1 MLRPPAWPISAAKSF
16 TTTITVSCLFTLV
29 IANQYDYGFDVQ
41 AHLTRRFHGRYGSSA
56 ETPFVVGG
64 LAGHRNGTMPP
75 RQEIRQ
81 MEKDTDLWTLYI
93 LGLNM
98 MQYTDQS
105 NFLSYYQIAGIHG
118 VPWTEWNGVAPVAGS
133 ENTGYCTHVSELFL
147 TWHRPYL
154 ALYEQILFSL
164 VEYIASLYDDG
175 AERERYQT
183 AAVNFRIPYMDWG
196 APPPAGESILP
207 YSVGGSAFVNV
218 SGPNGVQQIA
228 NPLYTY
234 LFKPLNAT
242 MFIEPPYDLWL
253 TTVRAPTAQ
262 NSSAGSNNTAVSLAL
277 NQNFPS
283 IQQRLYNLFS
293 NYQNFSTFS
302 NEAWIP
308 TSSSGKYDSIESLH
322 DTIHSLAGL
331 QGHMAWI
338 PFSAFDPIFF
348 LHHAMVDRVFA
359 LWQIL
364 NPDSWVMPTAA
375 PLASYTTAAGDI
387 QNSKTALTPFYK
399 SYNGT
404 FWNSDDVRDMGVFG
418 YTYDDM
424 AEFPRASL
432 YEANATA
439 QAQAAVLINTLYGSS
454 SPASLGILGQSNGG
468 LSKRSVRTSERGVG
482 TPHGTW
488 GDEKHTA
495 ARGSRSRPVSLTEAQ
510 RAPTPPS
517 VVLDMEYREWVAN
530 IHAQKQALNSTFFI
544 DLFLG
549 DRPNDTTTWA
559 YASNLVGTMSVFA
572 APSGAMVGMDMSA
585 GHTSGTIPL
594 TSALVQKV
602 ASGELAGL
610 EPIVVQPYLLQNLRY
625 GIIMAD
631 GDVVGPEDVA
641 GLGITIVSSCVQA
654 PSSAEELPRWGEVED
669 HFDLI

>member
-1 MLRPPAWPISAAKSF
+1 MPAAAN
-16 TTTITVSCLFTLV
+16 L
-29 IANQYDYGFDVQ
+29 YDYGFDVH
-41 AHLTRRFHGRYGSSA
+41 AHLSRRTHGRFGAGAGA
-56 ETPFVVGG
+56 ELPFVVTG
-64 LAGHRNGTMPP
+64 LGGHRNGTIPP

-105 NFLSYYQIAGIHG
+105 ELLSYYQIAGIHG
-118 VPWTEWNGVAPVAGS
+118 VPWIEWNSVAPAPGS

-154 ALYEQILFSL
+154 ALYEQVLFSL
-164 VEYIASLYDDG
+164 VEFIASLYDDD
-175 AERERYQT
+175 AERKRYQT
-183 AAVNFRIPYMDWG
+183 AALNFRIPYMDW
-196 APPPAGESILP
+196 AAQPPAGESVLP
-207 YSVGGSAFVNV
+207 FSVGGSALINA

-234 LFKPLNAT
+234 LFKPLNVT

-253 TTVRAPTAQ
+253 TTVRAPTSQ
-262 NSSAGSNNTAVSLAL
+262 NSTAGSNNTAVSLAL

-308 TSSSGKYDSIESLH
+308 TSSSAKYDSLESLH

-359 LWQIL
+359 LWQVL
-364 NPDSWVMPTAA
+364 NPDSWVLPTAA
-375 PLASYTTAAGDI
+375 ALASYTTVAGQVQD
-387 QNSKTALTPFYK
+387 SKTPLTPFYK
-399 SYNGT
+399 SINGS

-424 AEFPRASL
+424 VQFPRASL
-432 YEANATA
+432 YIANATA
-439 QAQAAVLINTLYGSS
+439 QAQAAVLINALYGSS
-454 SPASLGILGQSNGG
+454 SPASLGIMGQ
-468 LSKRSVRTSERGVG
+468 KRQTVRTVERAA
-482 TPHGTW
+482 PHGGW
-488 GDEKHTA
+488 LAKERSTA
-495 ARGSRSRPVSLTEAQ
+495 AREAPPPQPWSLTDTHPQPE
-510 RAPTPPS
+510 PEPEPVPPS
-517 VVLDMEYREWVAN
+517 IVVDMEYREWVAN
-530 IHAQKQALNSTFFI
+530 VHAQKQALNSTFFI

-549 DRPNDTTTWA
+549 DRPSDTTTWA
-559 YASNLVGTMSVFA
+559 YTSSLVGTMSVFA
-572 APSGAMVGMDMSA
+572 APGGAMAGMDMSA

-602 ASGELAGL
+602 AAGELASL
-610 EPIVVQPYLLQNLRY
+610 EPIAVEPFLFENLHY

-631 GDVVGPEDVA
+631 GVVVEPEVVA
-641 GLGITIVSSCVQA
+641 GLGITIVSSCVRA
-654 PSSAEELPRWGEVED
+654 PSSAEELPRWGDVEE

>member
-1 MLRPPAWPISAAKSF
+1 
-16 TTTITVSCLFTLV
+16 
-29 IANQYDYGFDVQ
+29 
-41 AHLTRRFHGRYGSSA
+41 
-56 ETPFVVGG
+56 
-64 LAGHRNGTMPP
+64 MPP

-105 NFLSYYQIAGIHG
+105 ELLSYYQIAGIHG
-118 VPWTEWNGVAPVAGS
+118 VPWTDWNSVAPAPGS

-154 ALYEQILFSL
+154 ALYEQVLFSL
-164 VEYIASLYDDG
+164 VEYIASLYDDD
-175 AERERYQT
+175 AERQRYQT
-183 AAVNFRIPYMDWG
+183 AALSFRIPYLDW
-196 APPPAGESILP
+196 AVQPPVGESVLP
-207 YSVGGSAFVNV
+207 FSVGGSAFINA

-262 NSSAGSNNTAVSLAL
+262 NSTAGSNNTAVSLAL

-308 TSSSGKYDSIESLH
+308 TSSSAKYDSLESLH
-322 DTIHSLAGL
+322 DTIHSLTGL

-364 NPDSWVMPTAA
+364 NPDSWVLPTAA
-375 PLASYTTAAGDI
+375 ALASYTTVAGQVQD
-387 QNSKTALTPFYK
+387 SKTPLTPFYK
-399 SYNGT
+399 SNNGS
-404 FWNSDDVRDMGVFG
+404 FWNSDDVRDMSVFG

-424 AEFPRASL
+424 IEFPRTSL
-432 YEANATA
+432 YSANATA
-439 QAQAAVLINTLYGSS
+439 QARAAVLINTLYGSS
-454 SPASLGILGQSNGG
+454 SPASLGIMGQNDGG
-468 LSKRSVRTSERGVG
+468 LKKRAIRTSASERA
-482 TPHGTW
+482 PHRSW
-488 GDEKHTA
+488 LAKEHMTA
-495 ARGSRSRPVSLTEAQ
+495 KNSRPH
-510 RAPTPPS
+510 PWTPADTHSEPVPAS
-517 VVLDMEYREWVAN
+517 VVVGMEYREWVAN

-549 DRPNDTTTWA
+549 DWPNDTTTWS
-559 YASNLVGTMSVFA
+559 YAPNLVGTMSVFA
-572 APSGAMVGMDMSA
+572 APGGAMAGMDTSA
-585 GHTSGTIPL
+585 GHSSGTIPL
-594 TSALVQKV
+594 TSALVQKI
-602 ASGELAGL
+602 ASGELTSL
-610 EPIVVQPYLLQNLRY
+610 EPFAVEPYLLENLHY

-631 GDVVGPEDVA
+631 GVVVEPDAVA
-641 GLGITIVSSCVQA
+641 GLGITIVSSCIQA
-654 PSSAEELPRWGEVED
+654 PSSAEELPRWGEVEE